1 LSDTNALKNWGQRV
15 VEQLEEAL
23 ATQQTT
29 IDDLAAA
36 VADIAAAQAAAD
48 AAQAD
53 ADAAQTTANTAS
65 TTATTANTT
74 ATTVK
79 RDDAISSSWTSPGA
93 VLSASDAGATATI
106 AIAAHTRKYGDNTSV
121 SVNGGSKTGLAFS
134 TQYSVYYDQTS
145 RNGGSVSYQTTTDP
159 NNALPNAAAGRHFVG
174 KITTPADGGG
184 STSGGFTPPGGW
196 GSENDIP

>member
-1 LSDTNALKNWGQRV
+1 MRIFDRLSDMHLSDTNALKNWGQRV

-23 ATQQTT
+23 AQQQTT

-106 AIAAHTRKYGDNTSV
+106 AIAAHTRN
-121 SVNGGSKTGLAFS
+121 
-134 TQYSVYYDQTS
+134 YDQTS